1 MTVDAMLCDAATV
14 REGLLNVLGAG
25 ITRLHR
31 EQFPAAMG
39 TQLALLLHSTAK
51 EMGKSHKLV
60 ITVTHENKEKIA
72 EFAVDFSV
80 AANPGH
86 QANEVITVPLVA
98 TFQQQVLPLAG
109 AYDIELK
116 IDGKVARTVQFH
128 AGLTPKPQPPIM
140 GSARG

>member
-1 MTVDAMLCDAATV
+1 MTIDAMLCDAATV

-51 EMGKSHKLV
+51 EMGKNHKLV

-80 AANPGH
+80 AANTGSKP
-86 QANEVITVPLVA
+86 EETITVPLVA
-98 TFQQQVLPLAG
+98 TFAQQVLPSPG
-109 AYDIELK
+109 TYNIELN
-116 IDGKVARTVQFH
+116 IDGTVARVVQFQ
-128 AGLTPKPQPPIM
+128 AGLAPKPAAMP

>member
-51 EMGKSHKLV
+51 EMGKSHKLT

-80 AANPGH
+80 AANAGH
-86 QANEVITVPLVA
+86 NAHEIITVPLVA
-98 TFQQQVLPLAG
+98 TFQQQVLPQAG
-109 AYDIELK
+109 TYDIALT
-116 IDGKVARTVQFH
+116 IDGKHARTVQFQ
-128 AGLTPKPQPPIM
+128 AGLTPKATPIM
-140 GSARG
+140 GSAKG